1 MARKATSQMED
12 RPRAECGDHGRRVD
26 RVADFD
32 VADWAAELF
41 ALAQSTAYTKPNG
54 TRVLDGDVL
63 SDPYTRRLRC
73 APNGSSKPACDWH
86 TDQRSS
92 GGKTPADMLSLA
104 P

>member
-1 MARKATSQMED
+1 MA
-12 RPRAECGDHGRRVD
+12 PVLNAEIT
-26 RVADFD
+26 AAELTAWQTFD
-32 VADWAAELF
+32 VAGWAAELF
-41 ALAQSTAYTKPNG
+41 ALAQSTAYTKPDG

-92 GGKTPADMLSLA
+92 GGNTPVNMLWLA